1 MGGGVQFVPVQD
13 GGAPI
18 GAAKGAIPIEA
29 PEGKILGVVGVK
41 PVSSSRKGLGVP
53 RLGEFGLLMAKY
65 SGSVTLV
72 TTSGAM
78 TSKMA
83 CLWDENGD
91 VPNTTAQ
98 PKPMSAA

>member
-1 MGGGVQFVPVQD
+1 MGGGVQFVRLLVE
-13 GGAPI
+13 GAPI
-18 GAAKGAIPIEA
+18 GAAEGEMPIEA
-29 PEGKILGVVGVK
+29 PAGKIMGVVGVK
-41 PVSSSRKGLGVP
+41 PSSSARKWLVP

-65 SGSVTLV
+65 SGSVALV
-72 TTSGAM
+72 TTRGAM